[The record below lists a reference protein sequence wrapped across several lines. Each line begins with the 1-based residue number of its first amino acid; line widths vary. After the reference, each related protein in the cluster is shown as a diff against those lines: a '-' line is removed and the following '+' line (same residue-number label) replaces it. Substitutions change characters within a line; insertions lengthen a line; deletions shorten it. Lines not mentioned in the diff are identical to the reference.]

1 MRGFSFRYKIIY
13 VLVKVRIV
21 ESRKEIDEDIS

>member
-1 MRGFSFRYKIIY
+1 MRVFSFRYKIIY